1 MQPQVKLAVLC
12 DYALTSQDGKLSIL
26 GIFSQMNLAQIPGAS
41 PPFFVVV
48 VLTLDRGKFP
58 VRFGLSDPSGQ
69 SVLPEEPPPFDVQV
83 EMPGTDTNLVLQFN
97 NLPLNRP
104 GIYQIQMFLE
114 GRLIHSIP
122 LSVQVSSSEQLGQ
135 LRPTYES

>member
-26 GIFSQMNLAQIPGAS
+26 GIFSQMNLGQLPGSS

-48 VLTLDRGKFP
+48 VLTLDRGTFP
-58 VRFGLSDPSGQ
+58 VRFGIVDPSGQ
-69 SVLPEEPPPFDVQV
+69 SILPAEPPPFDVEV

-97 NLPLNRP
+97 NLPLSRP
-104 GIYQIQMFLE
+104 GIYQIQVFLE

-122 LSVQVSSSEQLGQ
+122 LSTQVMSGDAMSQFRDG
-135 LRPTYES
+135 YES